1 MAQKTKKRAYTHE
14 EFIAV
19 LRQNIQTAI
28 DGNGCAEMYLRW
40 WPRTGFPTVEEC
52 EDGRANEYNYTA
64 KDVDEA
70 FAHFDEAALLKI
82 TGIEF
87 KYPRLQKLPDSVRRL
102 KNLERLGLFG
112 TGVSRLPAWLPELAR
127 LKEFHVDDVWSKRGA
142 KIADG
147 IAPLAHMLRLET
159 LIWSDGWSGFLDAP
173 KEIGALTR
181 LKELAFSGTT
191 MNRFPKWLLNLRS
204 LKSFSCSGIRPKKIP
219 GWFCDM
225 TSLEKLWISDTEIRA
240 LPDNFG
246 NLTALKEIRLLSN
259 PIPFLPESF
268 GNLVNLERL
277 VITGLSIDY
286 DRDLQKLPESI
297 VNLKSLKELRL
308 EATNVREISE
318 ALLERERAGKLKIRF
333 EYSKRGRK

>member
-1 MAQKTKKRAYTHE
+1 MNSELIIK
-14 EFIAV
+14 
-19 LRQNIQTAI
+19 LRRNIQTAI

-40 WPRTGFPTVEEC
+40 WPRTGFPTIEESRR
-52 EDGRANEYNYTA
+52 GRANEYNYAA

-70 FAHFDEAALLKI
+70 FASFDDAALLKI

-102 KNLERLGLFG
+102 KNLERLALYG
-112 TGVSRLPAWLPELAR
+112 TGISRLPAWLPELAR
-127 LKEFHVDDVWSKRGA
+127 LKELHIDDVWSKRGA

-147 IAPLAHMLRLET
+147 IAPLLHIPQLET
-159 LIWSDGWSGFLDAP
+159 LVWSDDWSGFLDVP

-259 PIPFLPESF
+259 PISELPESF
-268 GNLVNLERL
+268 GNLVNLEKL
-277 VITGLSIDY
+277 VITGLSVDY

-308 EATNVREISE
+308 DATNVREIPE
-318 ALLERERAGKLKIRF
+318 ALLERERAGELKIRF
-333 EYSKRGRK
+333 KIFERGRK